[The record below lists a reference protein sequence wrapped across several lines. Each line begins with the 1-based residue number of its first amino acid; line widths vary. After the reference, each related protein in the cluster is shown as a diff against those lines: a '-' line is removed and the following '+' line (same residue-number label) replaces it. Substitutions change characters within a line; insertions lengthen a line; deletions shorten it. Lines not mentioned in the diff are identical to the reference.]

1 MKNSKLID
9 IFKDGN
15 IVVPLYLFKNYKKL
29 NIELDE
35 FIFLMYLYNLGDK
48 FLFDP
53 NKFSN
58 DLGIDTTSIMNYIS
72 ILTDKNLIK
81 VDVLKNDKNVMEE
94 IVSLDDF
101 YNKLTCFTM
110 GEVTKDKDNN
120 DSDIFEVIEKEFG
133 RTLNSTEYEII
144 KAWLDD
150 NYSEEL
156 IKEALKEATN
166 NNVSSIRYIDKILYE
181 WNKKGINSLDD
192 IYKMKNN
199 KKDNNNEEKD
209 IEIDTEIF
217 DWNWLDEE
225 E

>member
-35 FIFLMYLYNLGDK
+35 FILLMYLYNLGDK